1 MSHNT
6 NTSIAG
12 WSFALARALE
22 GYGIDSKKVFR
33 DAGIDLDEVTSAAAR
48 LPVSNV
54 QKVWRYA
61 AEHCDDYFGI
71 TVSGFLQPASFHALG
86 FALWSSSTMQEF
98 IERFIR
104 YRCVLSHMFFCELL
118 EENDCYRLT
127 MVDERSIKS
136 AITNDAGLSYIVRM
150 ARQLDNPKFAP
161 LKVRITADKNEAS
174 EKIQH
179 FYKADVEY
187 ASSDHALL
195 FSKDA
200 LQRPLRY
207 GNPDLAAQQDTI
219 VEHYI
224 AELGLISEYMMRVKT
239 NIHRLL
245 SSGNVSIELV
255 AEGLNITVR
264 TLQRRLSAEKSS
276 YNHLLDQV
284 RHQLAMEYIKDP
296 ATNATEIAF
305 KLGFNDSGSFGRSFK
320 RWTNHSFSEF
330 RSGPDKKK

>member
-1 MSHNT
+1 
-6 NTSIAG
+6 
-12 WSFALARALE
+12 
-22 GYGIDSKKVFR
+22 
-33 DAGIDLDEVTSAAAR
+33 
-48 LPVSNV
+48 
-54 QKVWRYA
+54 
-61 AEHCDDYFGI
+61 
-71 TVSGFLQPASFHALG
+71 
-86 FALWSSSTMQEF
+86 MQEF